1 MLAGANLTAA
11 DIDWFIP
18 HSANMRIIEALC
30 NRTGIDRE
38 KTLTS
43 IELYG
48 NTSTASIPLAL
59 MPALEDGRVK
69 RGDRILMYGFG
80 GGLVHAGTLLRW

>member
-1 MLAGANLTAA
+1 
-11 DIDWFIP
+11 
-18 HSANMRIIEALC
+18 MRIVEALC

-38 KTLTS
+38 RTLTS

-59 MPALEDGRVK
+59 MPAVEDGRVK